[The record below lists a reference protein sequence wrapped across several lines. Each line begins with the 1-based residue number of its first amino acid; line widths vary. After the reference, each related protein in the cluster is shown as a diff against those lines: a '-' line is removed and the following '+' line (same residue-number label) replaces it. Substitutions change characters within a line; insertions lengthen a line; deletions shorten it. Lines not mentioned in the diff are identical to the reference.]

1 MMKEMIKKSLG
12 FWNNYWGSSIFP
24 YLLVIAL
31 LYLLIFKHKKKTTR
45 YVLAYVFLMLFLFFF
60 PYTAKII
67 QKCIG
72 ENVYWRVLWLVPSTS
87 VIALALTEF
96 IRGRKSFLQPVLLVL
111 FAGMLAWG
119 GKEFYTEGYYHKVN
133 NYQQVPDVV
142 AGICE
147 LAKQDADGKKFLLV
161 ADEYVSS
168 YIRVYDPSVYLPFG
182 RRGSGGAVGARRQ
195 LYFEIN
201 EPAFNYAN
209 IAKYAEWVKCNYLVV
224 KIPNEQQKEELE
236 ACHYQELGVVGEY
249 SVYRLG
255 NSVEEYRSP
264 LLGES

>member
-1 MMKEMIKKSLG
+1 M
-12 FWNNYWGSSIFP
+12 
-24 YLLVIAL
+24 
-31 LYLLIFKHKKKTTR
+31 
-45 YVLAYVFLMLFLFFF
+45 
-60 PYTAKII
+60 
-67 QKCIG
+67 
-72 ENVYWRVLWLVPSTS
+72 
-87 VIALALTEF
+87 
-96 IRGRKSFLQPVLLVL
+96 
-111 FAGMLAWG
+111 
-119 GKEFYTEGYYHKVN
+119 
-133 NYQQVPDVV
+133 
-142 AGICE
+142 
-147 LAKQDADGKKFLLV
+147 QDADGKKFLLV

-201 EPAFNYAN
+201 APAFNYAN

-236 ACHYQELGVVGEY
+236 ACHYQEFGVVGEY